1 MIEKTCPLKLFG
13 DFAIN
18 INVRVFYE
26 TKKSTK
32 MNQTEFK
39 TPQDYAAQVEKK
51 KKEARK
57 MILKEFKAK
66 GIDNLFSLR
75 EDFMSE
81 LRDIFENYPVCR
93 SLLTRITS
101 EISPRVMFERGLE
114 EKIRLIGAL
123 PLRAQQMPELI
134 FDFQKS
140 IEGHLQIFIRDVVR
154 SIWIFGFVVTTY
166 DVLTDDSD
174 KDCHDGKFCFPRVVD
189 DNNYLV
195 FRDNTG
201 TLYARGLSGEDY
213 EIYFMDKPDVNGF
226 VLSAMAHLYSYARY
240 IDILRLCHVIS
251 ARNAVPSVLVTSK
264 RPDPEEEER
273 KMRSDFEKRENK
285 VTGYAVDALL
295 RSKPFSSASSN
306 DAKERDK
313 LKTSI
318 PKLDLDFEREFV
330 DASNN
335 NERLTKELYRVR
347 REAAELRWLQQCN
360 LLRNLKEEFGKLS
373 SQSSSVLDDFVR
385 EQLVYKIDEGAESYS
400 LEGHRLDVKPL
411 DIDSAVE
418 EFNHHVKNV
427 LLGTTSFSERGRE
440 SHSGSKYRKGS
451 TGTQDSL
458 QRVVDAC
465 VYYWQQFLVNNVLK
479 KWMEITSIPLKPG
492 LQKKKDDVQDLMPL
506 LRFVTAERQAKIFS
520 EVLEVPE
527 ADIFIHPDAWTTYVR
542 N

>member
-1 MIEKTCPLKLFG
+1 
-13 DFAIN
+13 
-18 INVRVFYE
+18 
-26 TKKSTK
+26 
-32 MNQTEFK
+32 MNRTEFK
-39 TPQDYAAQVEKK
+39 TPQDYAAQIEKR

-57 MILKEFKAK
+57 IVLKEFKAK

-75 EDFMSE
+75 EDFMFE

-93 SLLTRITS
+93 SLLTRVTS

-114 EKIRLIGAL
+114 EKVRLIGAL
-123 PLRAQQMPELI
+123 NSRPEQMSELI

-140 IEGHLQIFIRDVVR
+140 IEGHLQLFIRDVVR
-154 SIWIFGFVVTTY
+154 SVWIFGFVVTTY
-166 DVLTDDSD
+166 DNDS
-174 KDCHDGKFCFPRVVD
+174 KKNDCDARFCFPQVVD
-189 DNNYLV
+189 DDNYLV
-195 FRDNTG
+195 FRDSTG
-201 TLYARGLSGEDY
+201 TLYARGLNGEDY
-213 EIYFMDKPDVNGF
+213 DIYFMDKPDVNGF

-251 ARNAVPSVLVTSK
+251 ARNAAPSVLVTSK

-295 RSKPFSSASSN
+295 RSRPFTSASSG

-335 NERLTKELYRVR
+335 NERLIKELYRVR
-347 REAAELRWLQQCN
+347 REAAELRWVQQRN

-373 SQSSSVLDDFVR
+373 SPHSSSVLDDFVR
-385 EQLVYKIDEGAESYS
+385 EQLVYKIDEGAENYS

-440 SHSGSKYRKGS
+440 SHSASKHQKGS
-451 TGTQDSL
+451 SATQDSL
-458 QRVVDAC
+458 QKVVDAC
-465 VYYWQQFLVNNVLK
+465 VSYWQQFLVNSVLK

-492 LQKKKDDVQDLMPL
+492 LQKKKDDVQALMPL
-506 LRFVTAERQAKIFS
+506 LRFVSAERQAKIFS

-527 ADIFIHPDAWTTYVR
+527 TDIFIHPDAWTTYVK